1 MKTPIPQDFP
11 SKVGHRRFRMTV
23 TNGCNDEGTVHV
35 YVRDDRSPRQYAA
48 TAIAK
53 ARQVLP
59 NEGPW
64 KLGAITEL

>member
-1 MKTPIPQDFP
+1 MSLEDSHLLPLRP
-11 SKVGHRRFRMTV
+11 GYRRFRMTV
-23 TNGCNDEGTVHV
+23 TNGCGDEAHPLV

-53 ARQVLP
+53 ARCVIP

-64 KLGAITEL
+64 KLREIVEL